1 MTSETFEQAI
11 VAAQASGSYT
21 AAWKKFVKTRFFVPV
36 IHSGSG
42 KPKDFRLHVSSSP
55 EDGKPV
61 VHISEAL
68 DRLNRE
74 HGHGTTAISGAEI
87 VLLVQEGAAILVA
100 LSDRIFNIA
109 TARVEWLKK
118 SIQAAYAKRPAQES
132 SIPATPASTPFP
144 QINAAFP
151 EIDPQLAEVPK
162 SQPVAPPVVK
172 PELAPKPTLKIS
184 ELRLESATEQ
194 IRRSPS
200 SSLDVAALQPRR
212 VTNPALGLEFYI
224 PGAWEKVR
232 NPKAMQFHDPLT
244 NTKLEASGFARPGV
258 AMNQWLGMRLPVVTQ
273 EMSFLKVVG
282 DSYPIQGEG
291 WRDRIQGVATE
302 YQGIFPGDD
311 APSHF
316 LIACLRTD
324 QVLICITITVK
335 SDVFEAN
342 RPLYK
347 WLLGHVDIVETA
359 PVATGNRATGNRATQ
374 ATAGDVASDETAT
387 PPVFGIST
395 SGRIGRLRFLAY
407 WLPIMVPFIAAA
419 MIAAVILPTQKMLG
433 IAMAASVGVVMIWTS
448 IRLLVLRL
456 HDINRSGKWVLAS
469 FLLPAIAGALQMP
482 GLAIAAAGLFWLMTL
497 ALLVWPGTPDDNEYG
512 PPCGP
517 NTTWVIV
524 GAAVFIAFHFLSLAA
539 PFKMARSGKPGL
551 SGLMQT
557 DRSRKPDQADAQLV
571 PFSPPD
577 KSFTVDMPGTP
588 RKMKAPSE
596 VSVKGARVTMQMYE
610 LVSDGVLYFAQ
621 AVDFEKEPDDRSTA
635 LDWIR
640 DTFIRTGQG
649 SLIGEEVIRVNGY
662 AGRQVRI
669 KMQDGSLRQGRFA
682 LVGSKLCLVMI
693 VVPKGQESSPRV
705 EAFLNSFQIN

>member
-1 MTSETFEQAI
+1 MTSETFEQVVA
-11 VAAQASGSYT
+11 AAQASGSYT
-21 AAWKKFVKTRFFVPV
+21 PAWKKFIKTRFFVP
-36 IHSGSG
+36 IIRSASGN
-42 KPKDFRLHVSSSP
+42 PKDFRLHVSSSP

-61 VHISEAL
+61 VHISEVL
-68 DRLNRE
+68 ERLSSE

-87 VLLVQEGAAILVA
+87 VMLVQAEAGILVE
-100 LSDRIFNIA
+100 LSDRVFSIA

-118 SIQAAYAKRPAQES
+118 SLQAAYARKPAQES
-132 SIPATPASTPFP
+132 SIPAKPDSTPFP
-144 QINAAFP
+144 QINTAFP
-151 EIDPQLAEVPK
+151 EIDPRLVEAPRP
-162 SQPVAPPVVK
+162 QPVAPPLVK
-172 PELAPKPTLKIS
+172 PEVQPKPTPKMT
-184 ELRLESATEQ
+184 ELTLESASDQ
-194 IRRSPS
+194 IRRIPS
-200 SSLDVAALQPRR
+200 SALDVAALQPRR

-282 DSYPIQGEG
+282 DSYPIHGEG

-324 QVLICITITVK
+324 QVLISITITAK

-342 RPLYK
+342 RALYK

-359 PVATGNRATGNRATQ
+359 PVATGNRATQ

-387 PPVFGIST
+387 PPVFGISLA
-395 SGRIGRLRFLAY
+395 GRIGRLRFLAY

-482 GLAIAAAGLFWLMTL
+482 VLAIAAAGLFWLMTL
-497 ALLVWPGTPDDNEYG
+497 ALLVWPGTPDDNDYG
-512 PPCGP
+512 PPCDP

-524 GAAVFIAFHFLSLAA
+524 GAAVFIVFHFLSLAA

-557 DRSRKPDQADAQLV
+557 DRSRKPDQGDAQLV

-588 RKMKAPSE
+588 RKMKAPPE
-596 VSVKGARVTMQMYE
+596 VSIKGARVTMQMYE

-621 AVDFEKEPDDRSTA
+621 AVDFDKEPDDRSTA

-640 DTFIRTGQG
+640 DTFVRTGQG
-649 SLIGEEVIRVNGY
+649 TLIGEEVIRVNGY

-669 KMQDGSLRQGRFA
+669 RMQDGSLRQGRFA

-693 VVPKGQESSPRV
+693 VVPKEQESSPRV